1 MAKKQAKTEVTLFW
15 FLLFCIGAPVLIV
28 NIYQWR
34 GGGMSPSEARMAM
47 YAGIFVT
54 VILNLML
61 IAKGEY
67 KLVLKH
73 SKGYDPR
80 QAAKHDVA
88 PIRNDGDGSPPY
100 RILKDPATGAETLYE
115 WNEKT
120 GQWESSDGLSILNE
134 DGLEDWYKQRLK
146 DKDWQDKESKKIRE
160 GNTAFDRDLRRMKEE
175 ADREIARMEKESKE
189 MWDHYKRYGTW
200 ETDPEKLKAILK
212 NRQELADIQGQMA
225 AREGNFYAG
234 VEFGL
239 TCLSKIC
246 DYGVDILSEFTGSLG
261 KYGIKPL
268 YIAGRNFGYR
278 WTEAV
283 NEGRDMA
290 DAMRQATGDTVVDLT
305 QSYAPDGYKY
315 YANVG
320 GDMYK
325 KAMENAHEGKD
336 LTDGLFTAGLG
347 GAVRTK
353 TESVLGGKFTSLYK
367 GTAKSGAQNSVRYLE
382 YVSKGDV
389 SQKVYKTL
397 LTNNRAATTQNLKL
411 IKGGGTLANDV
422 TQDIIQKLFG

>member
-1 MAKKQAKTEVTLFW
+1 MAKKPMKTEVTLFW

-34 GGGMSPSEARMAM
+34 VGGMSPAEARMAM
-47 YAGIFVT
+47 YGGILVT
-54 VILNLML
+54 VVLNLML

-73 SKGYDPR
+73 SKDYDPYEAR
-80 QAAKHDVA
+80 KQEIS

-100 RILKDPATGAETLYE
+100 RILKDPASGAETLYE

-120 GQWESSDGLSILNE
+120 GQWVSQDGRTVLDE
-134 DGLEDWYKQRLK
+134 EGLEDWYRQRVK
-146 DKDWQDKESKKIRE
+146 DREWQDKENEKIRR
-160 GNTAFDRDLRRMKEE
+160 GDTAFDRDLKRMKEE

-200 ETDPEKLKAILK
+200 ETDPEKLKAILQ
-212 NRQELADIQGQMA
+212 NRQELAKIEGDRA
-225 AREGNFYAG
+225 AREGDLYAG

-239 TCLSKIC
+239 TCLSMIC
-246 DYGVDILSEFTGSLG
+246 DYGVDILSEFTGSIG

-268 YIAGRNFGYR
+268 YITARNFGSR

-283 NEGRDMA
+283 NEGRDMD

-305 QSYAPDGYKY
+305 QAYAPKGYKY
-315 YANVG
+315 VANVG

-336 LTDGLFTAGLG
+336 LTDGLLTTGLG

-353 TESVLGGKFTSLYK
+353 AEFLLNDKFNTAYK
-367 GTAKSGAQNSVRYLE
+367 ATTKTGAQNTVRYPPAFSFVPSGKLHF
-382 YVSKGDV
+382 SGFF
-389 SQKVYKTL
+389 L
-397 LTNNRAATTQNLKL
+397 LSLRYQPLRFSVFFPSL
-411 IKGGGTLANDV
+411 
-422 TQDIIQKLFG
+422 